1 MPDLTQFRTYVDIFS
16 GVPLEIGSN
25 HTILFETVRDQR
37 AYFDSKKTVSGTF
50 TNISYQRHASGVM
63 RLEAQMSLL
72 GTANYLRFC
81 NPTFEDRQFYAF
93 IVDITYV
100 NNSTVE
106 IAYVIDVLQT
116 WMFEYTVN
124 PCFVDREHSE
134 TDNVGDNRVNEG
146 LDTGPFV
153 QAGLEEINH
162 WGTELTDTSFFVV
175 ASQGPNGEAGV
186 NYDYK
191 VYAALY
197 CQNCPTVQSLNTL
210 LQAYMAG
217 PTLSLEPIISI
228 TQYPSSF
235 YDTNTQKTSPVV
247 STLTKD
253 QTVGL
258 GPFVLTD
265 PVGYTVPTGVDYY
278 LNPEFTQYVAS
289 TAEVQYGKMFES
301 GVVVFSTPDIWYVPT
316 GTHYYSDPQLTQ
328 EVGVVTNYE
337 LADTYENG
345 VLTFNRTVGIVVTPY
360 YVSSAYCQIAK
371 FFCDISDCV
380 LGGYSWY
387 TPKNNKLYTY
397 PYNYMVLESPEGSST
412 TLRFEDFKNH
422 NIHQF
427 MSTLT
432 VFPYGESMCAP
443 MDYET
448 VDMSYNIQNAMFSK
462 SYPTVGLATDAFKAW
477 WAQNKYSM
485 SLIQA
490 AIDSADVV
498 SAGAQGAVEGA
509 KQAQDGT
516 LTGYQGYK
524 PWFQKIWNSATDSLN
539 KAIGVYNSAVGAIKG
554 GAQAMF
560 NSAASK
566 LEGTT
571 GSDVVGA
578 GIQAYSLWKAPETI
592 MGKLLSYFAHQA
604 VPNSVVT
611 KANAP
616 SLLTYMGML
625 NYRIYYMKIRPEYAE
640 MIDNYFSCYGYAVK
654 RVKRPNIKSRTEWNY
669 VKTTG
674 CTISGNV
681 PGDVEAAICAA
692 YDSGL
697 TFWHNPNHMYRY
709 DLDNP
714 INREVTGN
722 G

>member
-1 MPDLTQFRTYVDIFS
+1 MPDLTLFRTQVDIFG

-25 HTILFETVRDQR
+25 HTILFDTQAAQK
-37 AYFDSKKTVSGTF
+37 AYFDSKRITGGTF
-50 TNISYQRHASGVM
+50 SNISYQRHTSGVM
-63 RLEAQMSLL
+63 RLEAQMTLL

-81 NPTFEDRQFYAF
+81 NPTFENREFYAF
-93 IVDITYV
+93 ITDIRYI

-106 IAYVIDVLQT
+106 ISYVIDVLQT

-124 PCFVDREHSE
+124 PCFIDREHAQ

-162 WGTELTDTSFFVV
+162 WGTQTSDTSFFVI
-175 ASQGPNGEAGV
+175 ASQGPNGESGV
-186 NYDYK
+186 NYDYN

-197 CQNCPTVQSLNTL
+197 CQNCATIQDLNTL
-210 LQAYMAG
+210 LTAFMNG
-217 PTLSLEPIISI
+217 PTMSLEPIISI
-228 TQYPSSF
+228 SQYPSSF
-235 YDTNTQKTSPVV
+235 YDSVTTKTSPVTY
-247 STLTKD
+247 TLQDD
-253 QTVGL
+253 QSVGL

-265 PVGYTVPTGVDYY
+265 PVGYTIPTGVNYY
-278 LNPEFTQYVAS
+278 LDPDFTRYVAS
-289 TAEVQYGKMFES
+289 TAEVNYGKMFES
-301 GVVVFSTPDIWYVPT
+301 GVVVFSTPDVWYVPS
-316 GTHYYSDPQLTQ
+316 GVPYYSDPAMTQ
-328 EVGVVTNYE
+328 QVGVVSDYE
-337 LADTYENG
+337 LAETYENG
-345 VLTFNRTVGIVVTPY
+345 VVYFTRTSGLVVTSY
-360 YVSSAYCQIAK
+360 YVSSANAEIAK
-371 FFCDISDCV
+371 FFCAIGDCV
-380 LGGYSWY
+380 LGGYSYY

-427 MSTLT
+427 LSTLT
-432 VFPYGESMCAP
+432 VFPYAESMCAP

-448 VDMSYNIQNAMFSK
+448 VTSTYNIQNALFSK

-477 WAQNKYSM
+477 WAQNKYAM
-485 SLIQA
+485 SLVKAVVDTGDVASGAAQEVVADQKAERASAPKPEKWMDKFMSGLSWLDTTTRSIGRQ
-490 AIDSADVV
+490 AIDVGRSAINNVKEAV
-498 SAGAQGAVEGA
+498 SDAGIG
-509 KQAQDGT
+509 GT
-516 LTGYQGYK
+516 
-524 PWFQKIWNSATDSLN
+524 A
-539 KAIGVYNSAVGAIKG
+539 
-554 GAQAMF
+554 
-560 NSAASK
+560 
-566 LEGTT
+566 
-571 GSDVVGA
+571 
-578 GIQAYSLWKAPETI
+578 IQAYSLLKAPETI
-592 MGKLLSYFAHQA
+592 MGKLLAYYAHQA
-604 VPNSVVT
+604 VPDSVVT

-625 NYRIYYMKIRPEYAE
+625 NYRVYYMKIRPEYAE

-669 VKTTG
+669 IKTTG

>member
-16 GVPLEIGSN
+16 GVPLEIGTN
-25 HTILFETVRDQR
+25 HTILFETARDQK

-81 NPTFEDRQFYAF
+81 NPTFENREFYAF
-93 IVDITYV
+93 IVNIAYV

-106 IAYVIDVLQT
+106 ITYVIDVLQT
-116 WMFEYTVN
+116 WMFEYSVN
-124 PCFVDREHSE
+124 PCFVDREHAES
-134 TDNVGDNRVNEG
+134 DNVGDNRVNEG

-162 WGTELTDTSFFVV
+162 WGTELTDTSFFVI
-175 ASQGPNGEAGV
+175 ASQGPNGESGV

-197 CQNCPTVQSLNTL
+197 CQNCPTIQDLNTL
-210 LQAYMAG
+210 LQGYMAG
-217 PTLSLEPIISI
+217 PTMSLEPIISI
-228 TQYPSSF
+228 TQYPSSY
-235 YDTNTQKTSPVV
+235 YDSNTQKTVPVV

-253 QTVGL
+253 QTIGL
-258 GPFVLTD
+258 GPFVMTD
-265 PVGYTVPTGVDYY
+265 PVGYTIPVGVNYY
-278 LNPEFTQYVAS
+278 LEPEFTTYVAS
-289 TAEVQYGKMFES
+289 TAEVQHGKMFES

-328 EVGVVTNYE
+328 EVGVVSNYE

-345 VLTFNRTVGIVVTPY
+345 VLTFNRTVGVVVTPY

-371 FFCDISDCV
+371 FFCNIADCV

-422 NIHQF
+422 NIHKF

-432 VFPYGESMCAP
+432 VFPYAESMCAP

-448 VDMSYNIQNAMFSK
+448 VDMNYNIQNAMFSK
-462 SYPTVGLATDAFKAW
+462 SYPTVGLATDAFLAW
-477 WAQNKYSM
+477 WAQNKYAMSM
-485 SLIQA
+485 VKAGVDA
-490 AIDSADVV
+490 ADAVV
-498 SAGAQGAVEGA
+498 GSVVEGVNA
-509 KQAQDGT
+509 ASDVYHDDSGWAD
-516 LTGYQGYK
+516 LTGI
-524 PWFQKIWNSATDSLN
+524 PVVDS
-539 KAIGVYNSAVGAIKG
+539 IIKWTMSG
-554 GAQAMF
+554 I
-560 NSAASK
+560 
-566 LEGTT
+566 
-571 GSDVVGA
+571 VGA
-578 GIQAYSLWKAPETI
+578 GVGGQKLFDSAKSGLSRAKEAVSNANAGSVAGAVAEGWSIANAPETI
-592 MGKLLSYFAHQA
+592 AREIMAMYAHKA
-604 VPNSVVT
+604 IPDSVVT

-669 VKTTG
+669 IKTTG

-681 PGDVEAAICAA
+681 PGDVEAAICSA
-692 YDSGL
+692 YDKGL
-697 TFWHNPNHMYRY
+697 TFWHKPNHMYRY

>member
-16 GVPLEIGSN
+16 GVPLEIGTN
-25 HTILFETVRDQR
+25 HTILFETARDQK

-63 RLEAQMSLL
+63 RLEAQMNLL
-72 GTANYLRFC
+72 GNANYLRFC
-81 NPTFEDRQFYAF
+81 NPTFENRDFYAF
-93 IVDITYV
+93 IVDIRYV
-100 NNSTVE
+100 NNNTVE
-106 IAYVIDVLQT
+106 ISYVIDVLQT
-116 WMFEYTVN
+116 WMFDYSVN
-124 PCFVDREHSE
+124 PCYVNREHSE

-162 WGTELTDTSFFVV
+162 WGTAVSDTSFYVV
-175 ASQGPNGEAGV
+175 ATQDPQGQNAV
-186 NYDYK
+186 NYDYN
-191 VYAALY
+191 VYAAFY
-197 CQNCPTVQSLNTL
+197 CQNCATIQDLNTL

-217 PTLSLEPIISI
+217 PTGSLEPIISI
-228 TQYPSSF
+228 SQYPSSF
-235 YDTNTQKTSPVV
+235 YNTVSGKTSPVV
-247 STLTKD
+247 YTLQDD

-258 GPFVLTD
+258 GPFVMTD

-278 LNPEFTQYVAS
+278 LDPEFTQYVAS

-328 EVGVVTNYE
+328 EVGVVSNYE

-345 VLTFNRTVGIVVTPY
+345 VLTFNRTVGVVVTPY

-371 FFCDISDCV
+371 FFCDISECV

-397 PYNYMVLESPEGSST
+397 PYNYMVLESPDGAST
-412 TLRFEDFKNH
+412 TLRFEDFRNH
-422 NIHQF
+422 NVHQF
-427 MSTLT
+427 WSNLT
-432 VFPYGESMCAP
+432 VFPYAESICAP

-448 VDMSYNIQNAMFSK
+448 VTNTYNIQHALFSK
-462 SYPTVGLATDAFKAW
+462 GYPMVGLATDVYQAW
-477 WAQNKYSM
+477 MAQNKYAVGLTKAIVENADTIISAVM
-485 SLIQA
+485 EGWDTGTGKDQSPGWTGILEQYKPQLVKNAQDFMGKFSNAVSSGYNA
-490 AIDSADVV
+490 AKQSFVDTVNDLGAGSIALQ
-498 SAGAQGAVEGA
+498 AGAM
-509 KQAQDGT
+509 
-516 LTGYQGYK
+516 
-524 PWFQKIWNSATDSLN
+524 I
-539 KAIGVYNSAVGAIKG
+539 
-554 GAQAMF
+554 
-560 NSAASK
+560 
-566 LEGTT
+566 
-571 GSDVVGA
+571 
-578 GIQAYSLWKAPETI
+578 KAPEKI
-592 MGKLLSYFAHQA
+592 LSDLSAMYAHEVLPDA
-604 VPNSVVT
+604 VIT

-692 YDSGL
+692 YDNGL

>member
-25 HTILFETVRDQR
+25 HTILFETARDQK

-81 NPTFEDRQFYAF
+81 NPTFENREFYAF
-93 IVDITYV
+93 IVDIAYV

-124 PCFVDREHSE
+124 PCFIDREHSE

-175 ASQGPNGEAGV
+175 ASQGPNGESGV

-197 CQNCPTVQSLNTL
+197 CQNCPTIQDLNTL
-210 LQAYMAG
+210 LQGYMAG
-217 PTLSLEPIISI
+217 PTMSLEPIISI

-235 YDTNTQKTSPVV
+235 YDTNTQKTAPVV
-247 STLTKD
+247 ATLTKD
-253 QTVGL
+253 QTIGL

-265 PVGYTVPTGVDYY
+265 PVGYTVPTGVNYY
-278 LNPEFTQYVAS
+278 LDPEFTQYVAS

-328 EVGVVTNYE
+328 EVGVVSNYE
-337 LADTYENG
+337 LADTYESG

-371 FFCDISDCV
+371 FFCNIADCV

-432 VFPYGESMCAP
+432 VFPYAESMCAP

-462 SYPTVGLATDAFKAW
+462 GYPTVGLATDAFKAW
-477 WAQNKYSM
+477 WAQNKYAM
-485 SLIQA
+485 SLVKA
-490 AIDSADVV
+490 AVDTGDAVGNAAQEVV
-498 SAGAQGAVEGA
+498 AEQQTKTNPTPEN
-509 KQAQDGT
+509 
-516 LTGYQGYK
+516 
-524 PWFQKIWNSATDSLN
+524 WFDKFLGGMQTFKNWTSSIGN
-539 KAIGVYNSAVGAIKG
+539 KAIDVGRSAVNAVKEAVSDAGL
-554 GAQAMF
+554 
-560 NSAASK
+560 S
-566 LEGTT
+566 GT
-571 GSDVVGA
+571 A
-578 GIQAYSLWKAPETI
+578 IQAYSLWKAPETI
-592 MGKLLSYFAHQA
+592 MSKLLGYYAHQA
-604 VPNSVVT
+604 VPDSVVT

-669 VKTTG
+669 IKTTG

>member
-16 GVPLEIGSN
+16 GVPLEIGTN
-25 HTILFETVRDQR
+25 HTILFETARDQK

-81 NPTFEDRQFYAF
+81 NPTFENREFYSF
-93 IVDITYV
+93 IVDIAYV

-106 IAYVIDVLQT
+106 ITYVIDVLQT
-116 WMFEYTVN
+116 WMFEYNVN
-124 PCFVDREHSE
+124 PCFVDREHAE

-175 ASQGPNGEAGV
+175 ASQGPNGEDGV

-197 CQNCPTVQSLNTL
+197 CQNCPTIQDLNTL
-210 LQAYMAG
+210 LQGYMAG
-217 PTLSLEPIISI
+217 PTMSLEPIISI

-235 YDTNTQKTSPVV
+235 YNSTTQKTAPVV

-253 QTVGL
+253 QTIGL
-258 GPFVLTD
+258 GPFVMTD
-265 PVGYTVPTGVDYY
+265 PVGYTIPTGVNYY
-278 LNPEFTQYVAS
+278 LDPEFTQYVAS

-328 EVGVVTNYE
+328 EVGVVSNYE

-371 FFCDISDCV
+371 FFCDISECV

-427 MSTLT
+427 MSALT
-432 VFPYGESMCAP
+432 VFPYAESMCAP

-462 SYPTVGLATDAFKAW
+462 SYPTVGLATDAFLAW
-477 WAQNKYSM
+477 WAQNKYAM
-485 SLIQA
+485 SLVKAGVDA
-490 AIDSADVV
+490 ADAVVGAVAEGAATTKEVYNDDSGWASTGNAFADKALKMFMSPIIGLGAGFNKLAGSV
-498 SAGAQGAVEGA
+498 SAGASAAKEAVSNA
-509 KQAQDGT
+509 NAGT
-516 LTGYQGYK
+516 
-524 PWFQKIWNSATDSLN
+524 IA
-539 KAIGVYNSAVGAIKG
+539 GAI
-554 GAQAMF
+554 A
-560 NSAASK
+560 
-566 LEGTT
+566 EGW
-571 GSDVVGA
+571 SIA
-578 GIQAYSLWKAPETI
+578 NAPETI
-592 MGKLLSYFAHQA
+592 AREIMAMYAHKA
-604 VPNSVVT
+604 IPDSVVT

-681 PGDVEAAICAA
+681 PGDVEAAICSA
-692 YDSGL
+692 YDKGL

>member
-16 GVPLEIGSN
+16 GVPLEIGTN
-25 HTILFETVRDQR
+25 HTILFETARDQK
-37 AYFDSKKTVSGTF
+37 AYFDSKKIVSGTF

-81 NPTFEDRQFYAF
+81 NPTFENREFYAF

-106 IAYVIDVLQT
+106 ITYVIDVLQT
-116 WMFEYTVN
+116 WMFEYNVN
-124 PCFVDREHSE
+124 PCFVDREHAE

-162 WGTELTDTSFFVV
+162 WGTELTDTSFFVI
-175 ASQGPNGEAGV
+175 ASQDPNGQTGV

-197 CQNCPTVQSLNTL
+197 CQNCPTIQDLNTL

-217 PTLSLEPIISI
+217 PTMSLEPIISI

-235 YDTNTQKTSPVV
+235 YDSTTQKTAPVV

-253 QTVGL
+253 QTIGL
-258 GPFVLTD
+258 GPFVMTD
-265 PVGYTVPTGVDYY
+265 PVGYTVPTGVNYY
-278 LNPEFTQYVAS
+278 LDPEFTRYVAS

-328 EVGVVTNYE
+328 EVGVVSNYE

-345 VLTFNRTVGIVVTPY
+345 VLTFNRTVGVVVTPY

-427 MSTLT
+427 MNTLT
-432 VFPYGESMCAP
+432 VFPYAESMCAP

-462 SYPTVGLATDAFKAW
+462 SYPTVGLATDAFLAW
-477 WAQNKYSM
+477 WAQNHFAM
-485 SLIQA
+485 SLVKA
-490 AIDSADVV
+490 GVDVADAVV
-498 SAGAQGAVEGA
+498 GSVVEGA
-509 KQAQDGT
+509 ETAKSMYNDNAGWSE
-516 LTGYQGYK
+516 LTG
-524 PWFQKIWNSATDSLN
+524 ISAIDNTIKATMSGIVGFGMAGKSLFDSA
-539 KAIGVYNSAVGAIKG
+539 KSGVSRAKEAVSNANAGTIAGAI
-554 GAQAMF
+554 A
-560 NSAASK
+560 
-566 LEGTT
+566 EGWTI
-571 GSDVVGA
+571 A
-578 GIQAYSLWKAPETI
+578 NAPETI
-592 MGKLLSYFAHQA
+592 AKEIVAMYAHDA
-604 VPNSVVT
+604 MPNSVVT

-654 RVKRPNIKSRTEWNY
+654 RVKRPNIKSRTEWNFI
-669 VKTTG
+669 KTTG

-692 YDSGL
+692 YDKGL

>member
-25 HTILFETVRDQR
+25 HTILFETARDQR

-106 IAYVIDVLQT
+106 ITYVIDVLQT
-116 WMFEYTVN
+116 WMFEYSVN
-124 PCFVDREHSE
+124 PCFVDREHAE

-175 ASQGPNGEAGV
+175 ASQGPNGEDGV

-197 CQNCPTVQSLNTL
+197 CQNCPTIQSLNTL

-217 PTLSLEPIISI
+217 PTMSLEPIISI

-235 YDTNTQKTSPVV
+235 YDTNTQKTAPVV

-258 GPFVLTD
+258 GPFVMTD
-265 PVGYTVPTGVDYY
+265 PVGYTVPTGVNYY
-278 LNPEFTQYVAS
+278 LDPEFTQYVAS

-328 EVGVVTNYE
+328 EVGVVANYE

-371 FFCDISDCV
+371 FFCDISECV

-422 NIHQF
+422 NVHQF
-427 MSTLT
+427 MSALT
-432 VFPYGESMCAP
+432 VFPYAESMCAP

-462 SYPTVGLATDAFKAW
+462 SYPTVGLATDAFLAW
-477 WAQNKYSM
+477 WAQNKYAM
-485 SLIQA
+485 SLVKAGVDA
-490 AIDSADVV
+490 ADAVVGAVAEGAATTKEVYNDDSGWASTGNAFADKALKMFMSPLIGLGAGFNKLAGSA
-498 SAGAQGAVEGA
+498 SAGASAAKEAVSNA
-509 KQAQDGT
+509 NAGT
-516 LTGYQGYK
+516 
-524 PWFQKIWNSATDSLN
+524 IA
-539 KAIGVYNSAVGAIKG
+539 GAI
-554 GAQAMF
+554 A
-560 NSAASK
+560 
-566 LEGTT
+566 EGWTI
-571 GSDVVGA
+571 A
-578 GIQAYSLWKAPETI
+578 NAPETI
-592 MGKLLSYFAHQA
+592 AREIMAMYAHKA
-604 VPNSVVT
+604 IPDSVVT